1 MSEFYP
7 ADYQL
12 TAEELEAKYEAKEAH
27 PGENYSWWN
36 WYQQVAQRST
46 ILGYWAWV
54 VLKLDEEEDE
64 LSRDNPYTQ
73 FTSGVE

>member
-1 MSEFYP
+1 MRSKFYT

-12 TAEELEAKYEAKEAH
+12 TAAQLQEKYESKEVH
-27 PGENYSWWN
+27 PEEDYSWWN
-36 WYQQVAQRST
+36 WYQQVAQRAT
-46 ILGYWAWV
+46 ILGYWDWV

-73 FTSGVE
+73 FMEAE